1 MNYNSI
7 SRFASLMLILALG
20 ACSLPADVDAPMV
33 AMGNFALGHNIVVV
47 KDPQIG
53 PFSRKASDEELQ
65 AALVAGIARRFEPY
79 EGEKLFNLGIKIDA
93 YALAVPGVPLVF
105 KPNSFLIIN
114 AIVWDD
120 AAGLRLNEEAKQLT
134 IVEGLS
140 GQTLVSSGLTRNKA
154 KQLEVLS
161 DNAAKAIQ
169 DWLLEHPEWFEMP
182 TQDTANTDVPT
193 N

>member
-1 MNYNSI
+1 LVNGIKVDNQMNYNSI

-47 KDPQIG
+47 K
-53 PFSRKASDEELQ
+53 
-65 AALVAGIARRFEPY
+65 EPY